1 MKASSDYFL
10 FCHCII
16 YTSPKSAVLLV
27 DQEISCA
34 DLRFLYY
41 IPAERRSAG
50 TLVLLVII
58 DRNTLKK
65 STRHLTLTP
74 ITTLTTLT
82 PTPLFIC

>member
-1 MKASSDYFL
+1 MTITPITTLTDYFL

-16 YTSPKSAVLLV
+16 YTSPKSAVLLA

-50 TLVLLVII
+50 TLVLLII
-58 DRNTLKK
+58 IA
-65 STRHLTLTP
+65 S
-74 ITTLTTLT
+74 TTLAFGFFTLHSY
-82 PTPLFIC
+82 LFT